1 MLTVSLMV
9 SGCTISLIP
18 LDRFVTNGFNVVAGT
33 GNFPTIFFAQGG
45 RFTSALAEETN
56 DSPPPKLFPE
66 IGLSDGVGVRIA
78 EIAWSK
84 SRYFLATRFTSS
96 TVTARNELMSS
107 SGELRP
113 SPATAVDHAEA
124 RPETEFFCSSALMI

>member
-1 MLTVSLMV
+1 MLAVSLTD

-18 LDRFVTNGFNVVAGT
+18 LDKFVTNGFSIVAGT
-33 GNFPTIFFAQGG
+33 GRPSVIFSAHDGSFTFA
-45 RFTSALAEETN
+45 FLVEIS
-56 DSPPPKLFPE
+56 DSPPPKLFDE

-96 TVTARNELMSS
+96 TVTARNRLMSS

-113 SPATAVDHAEA
+113 STATASDHALA
-124 RPETEFFCSSALMI
+124 RPET

>member
-1 MLTVSLMV
+1 MLTLSLTV

-18 LDRFVTNGFNVVAGT
+18 LGRFVTNGLSVVAGVGKPPVIFSAQS
-33 GNFPTIFFAQGG
+33 GN
-45 RFTSALAEETN
+45 FTSALADETS

-96 TVTARNELMSS
+96 TVTARNRLISS
-107 SGELRP
+107 SG
-113 SPATAVDHAEA
+113 
-124 RPETEFFCSSALMI
+124 ALG

>member
-1 MLTVSLMV
+1 MLTVSLTD

-18 LDRFVTNGFNVVAGT
+18 LARFVTNGLSVVAGT
-33 GNFPTIFFAQGG
+33 GNPSVIFCVHAGSLTFA
-45 RFTSALAEETN
+45 FLVEIS
-56 DSPPPKLFPE
+56 DSPPPKLFDE

-96 TVTARNELMSS
+96 TVTARNKLMSS

-113 SPATAVDHAEA
+113 STATASDQAE
-124 RPETEFFCSSALMI
+124 